1 MTIWTFID
9 LHPVLSVIFAVL
21 AALTIIAAA
30 EGLGGRR

>member
-9 LHPVLSVIFAVL
+9 LHPVLSVIFACL
-21 AALTIIAAA
+21 AVAACGAIA